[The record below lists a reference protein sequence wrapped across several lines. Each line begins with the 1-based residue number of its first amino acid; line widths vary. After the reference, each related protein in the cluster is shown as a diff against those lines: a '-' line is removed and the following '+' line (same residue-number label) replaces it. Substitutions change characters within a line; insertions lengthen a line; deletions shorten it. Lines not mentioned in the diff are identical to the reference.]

1 MSRPLYYCASR
12 VAVGDRVEILLDG
25 CAYRGEVIGMDGRS
39 RKVVVSY
46 NNWQKPLPD
55 GSATRSHRLVPI
67 EDVRLMARTGER
79 RHG

>member
-39 RKVVVSY
+39 RKVVVSFD
-46 NNWQKPLPD
+46 NRKALLRD
-55 GSATRSHRLVPI
+55 GSSTRSHGLVPI
-67 EDVRLMARTGER
+67 EDVRLMARAD
-79 RHG
+79 